1 MRQAPDDHGQPELQ
15 SGQDIDHNV
24 VSTRDQAMKKI
35 VGVVG
40 VLALFAAFTV
50 RAAEAL
56 PDALV
61 KSTVD
66 EVLSVIKQNK
76 DKRTL
81 HDLAE
86 QKVLPHFD
94 FEKMT
99 RLAVGRAWR
108 DANPAQRKALVSAF
122 RSLLVSTYT
131 AALSQSSSTKQTV
144 EVKPAP
150 VGPGDEDVTVK
161 TVVKE
166 SGRPPIPIDYRMSKT
181 PSGWKVYDVVVE
193 NLSLV
198 TNYRSSFNSEINRSG
213 LDGLIKALEAKNK
226 SLDQS

>member
-1 MRQAPDDHGQPELQ
+1 MILRALGF
-15 SGQDIDHNV
+15 
-24 VSTRDQAMKKI
+24 
-35 VGVVG
+35 
-40 VLALFAAFTV
+40 LALFTAFTV
-50 RAAEAL
+50 QAADTL

-66 EVLSVIKQNK
+66 EVLLVIKQSK

-86 QKVLPHFD
+86 KKVLPHFD
-94 FEKMT
+94 FQKMT
-99 RLAVGRAWR
+99 RLAVGRSWR
-108 DANPAQRKALVSAF
+108 EANPAQRQALENAF

-131 AALSQSSSTKQTV
+131 TALSQTSTSNQTV

-150 VGPGDEDVTVK
+150 VNPGDDDVTVK
-161 TVVKE
+161 TLVKE
-166 SGRPPIPIDYRMSKT
+166 SGRQPIAINYRMSKA

-198 TNYRSSFNSEINRSG
+198 TNYRSSFNSEISRSG
-213 LDGLIKALEAKNK
+213 IDGLIKTLEAKNK
-226 SLDQS
+226 QLAES